1 MADEKNIGQG
11 ESPNNGVHVE
21 RDTQKAKGYS
31 KRIIAWGIF
40 GVFALIA
47 LITSQAH
54 FGAPNAVQT
63 REKPLRAPMQNDFAA
78 FAALIRNDRANSPAV
93 PAPSKSTAAAPSLKE
108 PEARVIQSRSR
119 LPYQSNQD
127 DAQAA
132 GQLRTMKVQAL
143 TAKPIAEGFESNE
156 IKQEAITAPVMRV
169 DSNGRVLDSGTMAA
183 LAQGQPDP
191 NGQAKKREFLRG
203 DNGGAAFIPQDYS
216 QNVPLPQQFPYELKA
231 GTVIPG
237 LLISGINSDLP
248 GNVLAQVSENVWD
261 TATGKHVL
269 IPKGTKII
277 GVYDSEVSYGQR
289 RVLFVWNRLILPN
302 GTSLNIAGSPGIDQ
316 AGYSGISGRVNEHL
330 GKMLGAALFA
340 SVFIAGAEMI
350 YDKDSQQNSDNKSPS
365 DVAAESTARSILEM
379 GTRLM
384 NKASDIQPTITVRPG
399 KKVGIFV
406 QQDVVFPFPYFE

>member
-11 ESPNNGVHVE
+11 ENQNNGVQVE
-21 RDTQKAKGYS
+21 RDTRKAKGYS

-54 FGAPNAVQT
+54 FGAPNVIQT
-63 REKPLRAPMQNDFAA
+63 QEKPLRAPQGADFAIL
-78 FAALIRNDRANSPAV
+78 AASVRNDRASRPV
-93 PAPSKSTAAAPSLKE
+93 APTPPNSTAAAPLLKE
-108 PEARVIQSRSR
+108 PEARVVQSRSR

-143 TAKPIAEGFESNE
+143 TAKPVAEGFDTNE

-169 DSNGRVLDSGTMAA
+169 DNNGRVLDSGTM

-203 DNGGAAFIPQDYS
+203 DNGGAAFMPQDYS

-231 GTVIPG
+231 GTVISG

-302 GTSLNIAGSPGIDQ
+302 GTSLNIAGSPGVDQ
-316 AGYSGISGRVNEHL
+316 AGYSGISGKVNEHL